1 MADESVTRAPQGI
14 DYTPSSDEALGAWN
28 EDREGGENA
37 HCFVSLEV
45 VVGRSRQCTRSLIY
59 FSRRFDGLMGFG
71 HKGLFGQ
78 VRVSYFP
85 R

>member
-37 HCFVSLEV
+37 HCFVAL
-45 VVGRSRQCTRSLIY
+45 
-59 FSRRFDGLMGFG
+59 
-71 HKGLFGQ
+71 
-78 VRVSYFP
+78 
-85 R
+85 